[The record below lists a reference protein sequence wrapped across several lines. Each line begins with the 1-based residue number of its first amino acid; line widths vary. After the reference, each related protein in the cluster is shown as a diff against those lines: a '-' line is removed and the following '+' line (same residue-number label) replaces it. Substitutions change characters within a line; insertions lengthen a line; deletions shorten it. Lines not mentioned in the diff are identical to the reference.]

1 MADIICMFCGKGFE
15 PPEKPYSHLKCSHC
29 KKVVDVEYCKRLQ
42 AKKIHWQVKLYGGD
56 IRDFDHLPSVH
67 EIRTAF
73 QLENVERHIQ
83 SLSSYVEDE

>member
-1 MADIICMFCGKGFE
+1 MADIITRIFCGNR
-15 PPEKPYSHLKCSHC
+15 LKASEMYPFCEE
-29 KKVVDVEYCKRLQ
+29 VLDVEYRKRLQ